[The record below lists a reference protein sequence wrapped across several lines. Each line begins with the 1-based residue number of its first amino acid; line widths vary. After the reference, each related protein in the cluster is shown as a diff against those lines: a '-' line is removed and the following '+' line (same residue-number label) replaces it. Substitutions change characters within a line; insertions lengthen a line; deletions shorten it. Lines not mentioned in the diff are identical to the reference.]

1 MFLCL
6 ARPCVFSNLGG
17 PLLPTVPNM
26 DILQYSQNAPELAVE
41 VIPKERLLLKSR
53 CEELHVKN
61 SELGKIMGKFEGIG

>member
-1 MFLCL
+1 
-6 ARPCVFSNLGG
+6 
-17 PLLPTVPNM
+17 M